1 MTAELE
7 HYLKEINHNLTACPK
22 PKRSQFV
29 KELRGNIG
37 AFLEER
43 PHTTIQDITA
53 CFGSPEEISANFLKT
68 LPDSELQRK
77 VFFSQRAFTFIKIV
91 AIILAL
97 GLLFLFGYHVYDSYT
112 YTHGETTYEKPQE
125 GIPQSDPDALS
136 TY

>member
-37 AFLEER
+37 VLLEER
-43 PHTTIQDITA
+43 PHATIQDVTA

-77 VFFSQRAFTFIKIV
+77 VFFSQRAFTFVKIV

-97 GLLFLFGYHVYDSYT
+97 GLLFLFGYYVYDSYK
-112 YTHGETTYEKPQE
+112 YTHGETTYGTPTEVAPTPE
-125 GIPQSDPDALS
+125 NDIYI